1 MSKARVWTDED
12 KAWLD
17 SNLEYCPVLGD
28 VKWKDVFNRA
38 NRRGEGVAGATNKNS
53 ITYQEVRT
61 AMIDGKMK
69 TFLNHRVVW
78 YFHNRDSDMP
88 PILDHIDG
96 NKKNNRIENLRAVSH
111 SQNRM
116 NSDGRSNATSVM
128 KGVHRVESQTNP
140 WVASITIP
148 SQNKQ
153 KYLGKYPTEE
163 MAAQAYDD
171 ALKLYLTPLELE
183 YARSNADAGKI

>member
-1 MSKARVWTDED
+1 MTKARVWTDED

-28 VKWKDVFNRA
+28 LKWKEIVKCKR
-38 NRRGEGVAGATNKNS
+38 EGVAGATNKNS

-61 AMIDGKMK
+61 SMIDGKMK

-88 PILDHIDG
+88 PVLDHIDG

-116 NSDGRSNATSVM
+116 NTDGRSNTTSVM
-128 KGVHRVESQTNP
+128 KGVYRTKSKTNP
-140 WVASITIP
+140 WAAAIRIP
-148 SQNKQ
+148 SQKRQ
-153 KYLGKYPTEE
+153 QYIGVYPTEK

-171 ALKLYLTPLELE
+171 AMKLYLTPLELK

>member
-1 MSKARVWTDED
+1 MTKARVWTDED

-28 VKWKDVFNRA
+28 LKWKETGQGRK
-38 NRRGEGVAGATNKNS
+38 EGVAGASNENS
-53 ITYQEVRT
+53 ISYQEVRT
-61 AMIDGKMK
+61 SMIGTKMK

-88 PILDHIDG
+88 PVLDHIDG

-116 NSDGRSNATSVM
+116 NSDGLSNATSVM
-128 KGVHRVESQTNP
+128 KGVHRVKSGTNP
-140 WVASITIP
+140 WAASIYIP
-148 SQNKQ
+148 SIKNK
-153 KYLGKYPTEE
+153 KYLGVYPTEK

-171 ALKLYLTPLELE
+171 AMKLYLTPLELK

>member
-1 MSKARVWTDED
+1 MTKARVWTDED

-28 VKWKDVFNRA
+28 LKWKEIVKCKR
-38 NRRGEGVAGATNKNS
+38 EGVAGASNKNS

-61 AMIDGKMK
+61 SMIGGKMK

-116 NSDGRSNATSVM
+116 NSEGRSNATSVM
-128 KGVHRVESQTNP
+128 KGVHRVKSGTNP
-140 WVASITIP
+140 WAASIYIP
-148 SQNKQ
+148 SIKYQ
-153 KYLGKYPTEE
+153 KYLGVYPTEK
-163 MAAQAYDD
+163 MAGQAYDD
-171 ALKLYLTPLELE
+171 AMKLYLTPLELE